1 MRTLPALIAL
11 PEPLDAFDA
20 ATAALEDPRPH
31 PPEAALRQFGECAM
45 TELLDLLLG
54 TALEDWLQPISE
66 SFIGGLHA
74 AALRLEREA
83 DRARDRLA
91 LALRDFDGSEVADV
105 DLQALQ
111 SQSRALDVAILA
123 VERMRDAAAGAYAG
137 ATGETWSPW
146 RGGVRATSV
155 TAAQIDARAA
165 LHVQAER
172 QKAAADPGDQ
182 VVVFRGSPQATAPE
196 DAMRIF
202 DALNWALSE
211 WPSMSLAITD
221 APGAE
226 RLAKRWAGQKRV
238 ATVLSRPDFGRHGRA
253 APFRANDA
261 LIALRPVC
269 VLTLARSLGPER
281 ETETPFGPVLNMI
294 DQAQRAALRCVRVAP
309 RVTHAT
315 V

>member
-1 MRTLPALIAL
+1 MRTLPALIAF
-11 PEPLDAFDA
+11 PEPLDFDA
-20 ATAALEDPRPH
+20 ASAALEDPRPH
-31 PPEAALRQFGECAM
+31 PPEAALRQFGEGAM
-45 TELLDLLLG
+45 TELLDLLLE
-54 TALEDWLQPISE
+54 TAFEDWLQPISE

-74 AALRLEREA
+74 AVLRLEREA

-91 LALRDFDGSEVADV
+91 QALRDFDGSEVADV
-105 DLQALQ
+105 DLQVLQ
-111 SQSRALDVAILA
+111 SQSRAIDVAILA
-123 VERMRDAAAGAYAG
+123 VERMRDAAASAYAG
-137 ATGETWSPW
+137 ATGEAWSPW
-146 RGGVRATSV
+146 RGGVRPTSV

-165 LHVQAER
+165 LHARAER
-172 QKAAADPGDQ
+172 RTAASDPGDQ
-182 VVVFRGSPQATAPE
+182 VVVFRGSPQATSPE
-196 DAMRIF
+196 DGMRIF

-211 WPSMSLAITD
+211 WPNMSLAITD

-269 VLTLARSLGPER
+269 VLTLARSLGPGR
-281 ETETPFGPVLNMI
+281 EVETPFGPVLNMI

-309 RVTHAT
+309 KVTHAT